1 MRIEEQISKCGKRLV
16 NIGCCI
22 VIYMLVHVETEL
34 FMGEREFTMS
44 EPMRVLQAF
53 ITNDK
58 GGLTGYIAQNY
69 RYMDKTKVQFDFLT
83 YDTDKL
89 DFEDEF
95 INMGA
100 KFYHIQQ
107 PSHPIDFY
115 KSLKYILRRENYKV
129 IHFNLSYA
137 NFVPVILAK
146 LAGAHNIIIHSHSTD
161 IDDRRIFIRKIKTGI
176 HLLGKMIF
184 PFVGNS
190 FWACSSDAAKWM
202 FSKKILKGNKWFF
215 AHNAIDVK
223 KYIYNAD
230 KRNLLRKSIG
240 IAPDTFVIGH
250 IGRFTY
256 QKNHE
261 FLLDIF
267 KTVKKKKKDCKLM
280 LVGDGP
286 EKQHIKDLVEMFGLN
301 EDVLFLGRRT
311 DVPDL
316 LQVMDCFVLPSRFE
330 GLAIVGIEAQA
341 AGIPCVF
348 SDRISREINITGL
361 VTFLSLN
368 AGLTEWGEETLKQ
381 FELGKSDQ
389 RTNIF
394 TAGYDLEHEI
404 EWIQRLY
411 LLLSI

>member
-1 MRIEEQISKCGKRLV
+1 
-16 NIGCCI
+16 
-22 VIYMLVHVETEL
+22 
-34 FMGEREFTMS
+34 MS
-44 EPMRVLQAF
+44 EPIRVLQAF

-69 RYMDKTKVQFDFLT
+69 QYMDKTKIEFDFLT

-100 KFYHIQQ
+100 KFYHIHR

-115 KSLKYILRRENYKV
+115 KSLKHILKQGNYKV

-146 LAGAHNIIIHSHSTD
+146 LAGAHNIVIHSHSTD
-161 IDDRRIFIRKIKTGI
+161 IDDQRIFIRKIKTGI
-176 HLLGKMIF
+176 HLLGKRIF
-184 PFVGNS
+184 PFVGDS
-190 FWACSSDAAKWM
+190 FWACSADAAKWM
-202 FSKKILKGNKWFF
+202 FPQKVLKEDKWFL

-223 KYIYNAD
+223 KYVYNPD
-230 KRNLLRKSIG
+230 KRNLLRKDIG

-261 FLLDIF
+261 FLLEVF
-267 KTVKKKKKDCKLM
+267 RAVKKEKKDCKLM
-280 LVGDGP
+280 LIGDGP
-286 EKQHIKDLVEMFGLN
+286 ETQHIKGLVEMFGIN
-301 EDVLFLGRRT
+301 GDVLFLGRRT

-316 LQVMDCFVLPSRFE
+316 LQAMDCFVLPSRFE
-330 GLAIVGIEAQA
+330 GLGVVGIEAQA

-348 SDRISREINITGL
+348 SDNVPKETNITNL
-361 VTFLSLN
+361 VTFLSLDTGSIKWSEEILKKI
-368 AGLTEWGEETLKQ
+368 GLS
-381 FELGKSDQ
+381 KSDQ
-389 RTNIF
+389 HINIF
-394 TAGYDLEHEI
+394 NAGYDLEHEVHI
-404 EWIQRLY
+404 VQKMY
-411 LLLSI
+411 LSIGD

>member
-1 MRIEEQISKCGKRLV
+1 
-16 NIGCCI
+16 
-22 VIYMLVHVETEL
+22 
-34 FMGEREFTMS
+34 MS
-44 EPMRVLQAF
+44 EPIRVLQAF

-69 RYMDKTKVQFDFLT
+69 QYMDKTKIQFDFLT

-100 KFYHIQQ
+100 KFYHIHR

-115 KSLKYILRRENYKV
+115 KSLKHILKQGNYKV

-161 IDDRRIFIRKIKTGI
+161 IDDQRIFIRKIKTGI
-176 HLLGKMIF
+176 HLLGKMIS

-202 FSKKILKGNKWFF
+202 FSQKILKKNKWFW

-223 KYIYNAD
+223 KYVYNSD
-230 KRNLLRKSIG
+230 KRNLLRKELG
-240 IAPDTFVIGH
+240 IAPGTFVIGH

-261 FLLDIF
+261 FLLEVF
-267 KTVKKKKKDCKLM
+267 KAVKKEKKDCRLM
-280 LVGDGP
+280 LIGDGP
-286 EKQHIKDLVEMFGLN
+286 EKQHIKDLVEMFGIN
-301 EDVLFLGRRT
+301 GDVLFLGRRT

-316 LQVMDCFVLPSRFE
+316 LQAMDCFVLPSRFE
-330 GLAIVGIEAQA
+330 GLPIVGIEAQA
-341 AGIPCVF
+341 AGLPCIV
-348 SDRISREINITGL
+348 SEVITEDVNITNL
-361 VTFLSLN
+361 VKFVSLSSSIKCWLDTILSVSCEGRN
-368 AGLTEWGEETLKQ
+368 DRYKDIVE
-381 FELGKSDQ
+381 
-389 RTNIF
+389 
-394 TAGYDLEHEI
+394 AGYDLRHETCV
-404 EWIQRLY
+404 IQKKY
-411 LLLSI
+411 LLMND

>member
-1 MRIEEQISKCGKRLV
+1 
-16 NIGCCI
+16 
-22 VIYMLVHVETEL
+22 
-34 FMGEREFTMS
+34 MS
-44 EPMRVLQAF
+44 EPIRVLQAF

-69 RYMDKTKVQFDFLT
+69 QYMDKTKIEFDFLT

-100 KFYHIQQ
+100 KFYHIHR

-115 KSLKYILRRENYKV
+115 KSLKHILKQGNYKV

-161 IDDRRIFIRKIKTGI
+161 IDDQRIFIRKIKTGI
-176 HLLGKMIF
+176 HLLGKRIF
-184 PFVGNS
+184 PFVGDS
-190 FWACSSDAAKWM
+190 FWACSADAAKWM
-202 FSKKILKGNKWFF
+202 FPQKVLKEDKWFL

-223 KYIYNAD
+223 KYVYNPD
-230 KRNLLRKSIG
+230 KRNLLRKDIG

-261 FLLDIF
+261 FLLEVF
-267 KTVKKKKKDCKLM
+267 RAVKKEKKDCKLM
-280 LVGDGP
+280 LIGDGP
-286 EKQHIKDLVEMFGLN
+286 ETQHIKGLVEMFGIN
-301 EDVLFLGRRT
+301 GDVLFLGRRT

-316 LQVMDCFVLPSRFE
+316 LQAMDCFVLPSRFE
-330 GLAIVGIEAQA
+330 GLGVVGIEAQA

-348 SDRISREINITGL
+348 SDNVPKETNITNL
-361 VTFLSLN
+361 VTFLSLDTGSIKWSEEILKKI
-368 AGLTEWGEETLKQ
+368 GLS
-381 FELGKSDQ
+381 KSDQ
-389 RTNIF
+389 HINIF
-394 TAGYDLEHEI
+394 NAGYDLEHEVHI
-404 EWIQRLY
+404 VQKMY
-411 LLLSI
+411 LSIGD

>member
-1 MRIEEQISKCGKRLV
+1 
-16 NIGCCI
+16 
-22 VIYMLVHVETEL
+22 
-34 FMGEREFTMS
+34 MS
-44 EPMRVLQAF
+44 EPMRILQAF

-58 GGLTGYIAQNY
+58 GGLTGYIEQNY
-69 RYMDKTKVQFDFLT
+69 RYMDKTKIQFDFLT

-100 KFYHIQQ
+100 KFYHIHR
-107 PSHPIDFY
+107 PSHPVDFY
-115 KSLKYILRRENYKV
+115 KSLKFILRRKHYKA

-137 NFVPVILAK
+137 NFIPVILVK

-161 IDDRRIFIRKIKTGI
+161 IDDQRIFIRKIKTGI

-202 FSKKILKGNKWFF
+202 FSQKILKGNKWFL

-223 KYIYNAD
+223 KHVYNPD
-230 KRNLLRKSIG
+230 KRNLLRKDIG

-261 FLLDIF
+261 FLLEVF
-267 KTVKKKKKDCKLM
+267 RAVKKEKKDCRLM
-280 LVGDGP
+280 LIGDGP
-286 EKQHIKDLVEMFGLN
+286 EENEIKRQAGLL
-301 EDVLFLGRRT
+301 DIKKDILFLGKRD
-311 DVPDL
+311 DVPNL

-330 GLAIVGIEAQA
+330 GLPIVGIEAQA
-341 AGIPCVF
+341 AGLSCIV
-348 SDRISREINITGL
+348 SDVITEDVNITNL
-361 VTFLSLN
+361 VNFVSLSSSIKCWVDTILSVSCEGRN
-368 AGLTEWGEETLKQ
+368 DRYKDIVE
-381 FELGKSDQ
+381 
-389 RTNIF
+389 
-394 TAGYDLEHEI
+394 AGYDLRHETCV
-404 EWIQRLY
+404 IQKKY
-411 LLLSI
+411 LLMND

>member
-1 MRIEEQISKCGKRLV
+1 
-16 NIGCCI
+16 
-22 VIYMLVHVETEL
+22 
-34 FMGEREFTMS
+34 MS
-44 EPMRVLQAF
+44 EPIRVLQAF

-69 RYMDKTKVQFDFLT
+69 QYMDKTKIEFDFLT

-100 KFYHIQQ
+100 KFYHIHR

-115 KSLKYILRRENYKV
+115 KSLKHILKQGNYKV

-161 IDDRRIFIRKIKTGI
+161 IDDQRIFIRKIKTGV
-176 HLLGKMIF
+176 HLLGKRIF
-184 PFVGNS
+184 LFVGDS
-190 FWACSSDAAKWM
+190 FWACSADAAKWM
-202 FSKKILKGNKWFF
+202 FPQKVLKEDKWFL

-223 KYIYNAD
+223 KYVYNPD
-230 KRNLLRKSIG
+230 KRNLLRKDIG

-261 FLLDIF
+261 FLLEVF
-267 KTVKKKKKDCKLM
+267 RAVKKEKKDCKLM
-280 LVGDGP
+280 LIGDGP
-286 EKQHIKDLVEMFGLN
+286 ETQHIKGLVEMFGIN
-301 EDVLFLGRRT
+301 GDVLFLGRRT

-316 LQVMDCFVLPSRFE
+316 LQAMDCFVLPSRFE
-330 GLAIVGIEAQA
+330 GLGVVGIEAQA

-348 SDRISREINITGL
+348 SDNVPKEINITNL
-361 VTFLSLN
+361 VTFLSLDTGSIKWSEEILKKI
-368 AGLTEWGEETLKQ
+368 GLS
-381 FELGKSDQ
+381 KSDQ
-389 RTNIF
+389 HINIF
-394 TAGYDLEHEI
+394 NAGYDLEHEVHI
-404 EWIQRLY
+404 VQKMY
-411 LLLSI
+411 LSIGD

>member
-1 MRIEEQISKCGKRLV
+1 
-16 NIGCCI
+16 
-22 VIYMLVHVETEL
+22 
-34 FMGEREFTMS
+34 MS
-44 EPMRVLQAF
+44 EPIRVLQAF

-69 RYMDKTKVQFDFLT
+69 QYMDKTKIEFDFLT

-100 KFYHIQQ
+100 KFYHIHR

-115 KSLKYILRRENYKV
+115 KSLKHILKQGNYKV

-146 LAGAHNIIIHSHSTD
+146 LAGAHNIVIHSHSTD
-161 IDDRRIFIRKIKTGI
+161 IDDQRIFIRKIKTGI
-176 HLLGKMIF
+176 HLLGKRIF
-184 PFVGNS
+184 PFVGDS
-190 FWACSSDAAKWM
+190 FWACSADAAKWM
-202 FSKKILKGNKWFF
+202 FPQKVLKEDKWFL

-223 KYIYNAD
+223 KYVYNPD
-230 KRNLLRKSIG
+230 KRNLLRKDIG

-261 FLLDIF
+261 FLLEVF
-267 KTVKKKKKDCKLM
+267 RAVKKEKKDCKLM
-280 LVGDGP
+280 LIGDGP
-286 EKQHIKDLVEMFGLN
+286 ETQHIKGLVEMFGIN
-301 EDVLFLGRRT
+301 GDVLFLGRRT

-316 LQVMDCFVLPSRFE
+316 LQAMDCFVLPSRFE
-330 GLAIVGIEAQA
+330 GLVVVGIEAQA

-348 SDRISREINITGL
+348 SDNVPKETNITNL
-361 VTFLSLN
+361 VTFLSLDTGSIKWSEEILKKI
-368 AGLTEWGEETLKQ
+368 GLS
-381 FELGKSDQ
+381 KSDQ
-389 RTNIF
+389 HINIF
-394 TAGYDLEHEI
+394 NAGYDLEHEVHI
-404 EWIQRLY
+404 VQKMY
-411 LLLSI
+411 LSIGD